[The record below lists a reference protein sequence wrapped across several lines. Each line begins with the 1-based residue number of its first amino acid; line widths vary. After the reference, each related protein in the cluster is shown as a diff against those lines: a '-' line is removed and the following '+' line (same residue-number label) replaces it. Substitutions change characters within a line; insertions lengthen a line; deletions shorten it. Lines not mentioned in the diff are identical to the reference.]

1 MRELAF
7 FFKEEDFDEK
17 KERKWKRLWKKREEE
32 LEHIIISR
40 EECAF
45 VPTNKHA
52 KKSFVFL
59 FIERSR
65 RLDKDQ
71 YKSDCIVR
79 RVQKTKKKEKKE
91 EKEEEEELL
100 CPHQKSSCLL
110 SVRHKKEQ
118 PLCCYNGSSSSSS
131 SSSSSNHNN
140 DDDGKR
146 HAALRRRRRRRR
158 RSALSRPHRGGEC
171 RTRSWSS
178 PPPGTTTRFDSGKRR
193 EACATERCNTKTRKW
208 TNWKSPRINRY

>member
-1 MRELAF
+1 MEY
-7 FFKEEDFDEK
+7 
-17 KERKWKRLWKKREEE
+17 
-32 LEHIIISR
+32 IISR

-45 VPTNKHA
+45 VPNKLTPKSRSFFFLLSGALDDLTKTNK
-52 KKSFVFL
+52 
-59 FIERSR
+59 
-65 RLDKDQ
+65 
-71 YKSDCIVR
+71 SDYTR

-91 EKEEEEELL
+91 EEEEELL

-118 PLCCYNGSSSSSS
+118 PLCRYNGSSSSS

-178 PPPGTTTRFDSGKRR
+178 PPPGTTTPFDSGKRR
-193 EACATERCNTKTRKW
+193 EACATERCNTKTRK
-208 TNWKSPRINRY
+208 